1 LYLLNKMYKPA
12 TIKDIALALHL
23 SPSTVSRALRDGY
36 EISEETKK
44 LVVAYAE
51 KVNYKSNPIALSLKN
66 KRSYSIGIVVPKLA
80 NSFFSQ
86 AIAGI
91 ESIAYERGYHTIIT
105 QTHDSSDRERANVN
119 HLAQR
124 SVDGLL
130 ISMSAETSDFNFL
143 KTLHDDGL
151 PMVFFDRII
160 DEIDT
165 FKVTS
170 DNFKGAYN
178 AVESLIKAGKHKIAL
193 LSNSPHLSITNERL
207 SGYMEAL
214 ADNHILFRPEL
225 IRNCNRGGNDYQEVE
240 DAVKDLLNMP
250 EKPDAIFIS
259 SDRISI
265 SCVRALKSL
274 NFDPQEIA
282 IAGFANSDV
291 VDLLQPSLSYVK
303 QKSFEMGQIAVE
315 MLLKLIESKYPIT
328 EFETRVLDTE
338 LHMIRS

>member
-1 LYLLNKMYKPA
+1 MYKPA
-12 TIKDIALALHL
+12 TIKDIALALKL

-36 EISEETKK
+36 EISAETKNI
-44 LVVAYAE
+44 VMAYA
-51 KVNYKSNPIALSLKN
+51 KQVNYKSNPIALSLKN
-66 KRSYSIGIVVPKLA
+66 RRSYSIGIVVPKLA

-91 ESIAYERGYHTIIT
+91 ESIAYEKGYHTIIT
-105 QTHDSSDRERANVN
+105 QTHDSSEREVINVN

-130 ISMSAETSDFNFL
+130 ISMSAGTSDYTFL

-160 DEIDT
+160 DDIDT

-178 AVESLIKAGKHKIAL
+178 ATESLIKKGRKKIAL
-193 LSNSPHLSITNERL
+193 LSNAPQLSITNERL
-207 SGYMEAL
+207 SGYMKAL
-214 ADNHILFRPEL
+214 ADYHIPFRPEL
-225 IRNCNRGGNDYQEVE
+225 IRNCSKGGNDYHEVE
-240 DAVKDLLNMP
+240 DAVKELLALPN
-250 EKPDAIFIS
+250 KPDAIFIS
-259 SDRISI
+259 SDRISV
-265 SCVRALKSL
+265 SCVRALKTL

-282 IAGFANSDV
+282 IAGFSNSDV
-291 VDLLQPSLSYVK
+291 VDLLNPSLSYVR
-303 QKSFEMGQIAVE
+303 QKAFEMGQVAVE

-338 LHMIRS
+338 LHLVNKL

>member
-1 LYLLNKMYKPA
+1 MYKPA
-12 TIKDIALALHL
+12 TIKDIAQALNL

-91 ESIAYERGYHTIIT
+91 ESIAHERGYHTIIT
-105 QTHDSSDRERANVN
+105 QTHESAERERANII

-130 ISMSAETSDFNFL
+130 ISISSEASDFGFL

-160 DEIDT
+160 DDIDT

-170 DNFKGAYN
+170 NNLKGTYN
-178 AVESLIKAGKHKIAL
+178 AVESLIKSGKRRIAFL
-193 LSNSPHLSITNERL
+193 ASAAHLSITNERR
-207 SGYMEAL
+207 SGYQKAL
-214 ADNHILFRPEL
+214 ADHGLPFREEL
-225 IRNCNRGGNDYQEVE
+225 VRYCNDGGNNYQEVE
-240 DAVKDLLNMP
+240 DAVKDLLTLTD
-250 EKPDAIFIS
+250 KPDAIFIS
-259 SDRISI
+259 ADRMSTACI
-265 SCVRALKSL
+265 RALKNL
-274 NFDPQEIA
+274 NFDTREIA
-282 IAGFANSDV
+282 LAGFSNSDV
-291 VDLLQPSLSYVK
+291 IDLLQPSISYVK
-303 QKSFEMGQIAVE
+303 QKSFEMGQIAIQ
-315 MLLKLIESKYPIT
+315 MLLKLIEAKYPIT

-338 LHMIRS
+338 LHLSPL

>member
-1 LYLLNKMYKPA
+1 MYKPA
-12 TIKDIALALHL
+12 TIKDIALALNL

-44 LVVAYAE
+44 IVVAYA
-51 KVNYKSNPIALSLKN
+51 KKINYRSNPIALSLKN

-105 QTHDSSDRERANVN
+105 QTHDLSERELINVN

-130 ISMSAETSDFNFL
+130 ISMSAGTSDYSFL
-143 KTLHDDGL
+143 KTLHEDGL
-151 PMVFFDRII
+151 PIVFFDRII
-160 DEIDT
+160 NEIET

-170 DNFKGAYN
+170 DNFTGAYN
-178 AVESLIKAGKHKIAL
+178 ATESLIKAGRKKIAL
-193 LSNSPHLSITNERL
+193 LANAAQLSITNERL
-207 SGYMEAL
+207 AGYMKAL
-214 ADNHILFRPEL
+214 ADYHIPFRTEL
-225 IRNCNRGGNDYQEVE
+225 IRNCNKGGNDYQEVE
-240 DAVKDLLNMP
+240 DAVKELLAMP
-250 EKPDAIFIS
+250 NKPDAIFIS

-265 SCVRALKSL
+265 SCVRALKNL
-274 NFDPQEIA
+274 NFDPAEIA
-282 IAGFANSDV
+282 IAGFSNSDV
-291 VDLLQPSLSYVK
+291 VDLLQPPISYVK

-315 MLLKLIESKYPIT
+315 MLLRLIESKYPIT
-328 EFETRVLDTE
+328 EFETKVLDTE
-338 LHMIRS
+338 LYLIK

>member
-1 LYLLNKMYKPA
+1 MYKPA
-12 TIKDIALALHL
+12 TIKDIALALKL

-36 EISEETKK
+36 EISTETKR
-44 LVVAYAE
+44 LVMDYA
-51 KVNYKSNPIALSLKN
+51 KQVNYKSNPIALSLKN
-66 KRSYSIGIVVPKLA
+66 RRSYSIGIVVPKLA

-105 QTHDSSDRERANVN
+105 QTHDSSERELINVN

-130 ISMSAETSDFNFL
+130 ISMSAGTSDYGFL

-151 PMVFFDRII
+151 PIVFFDRII
-160 DEIDT
+160 DEINT

-170 DNFKGAYN
+170 DNFGGAYQ
-178 AVESLIKAGKHKIAL
+178 ATESLIKAGRKKIAL
-193 LSNSPHLSITNERL
+193 LSNAPQLSITNERL
-207 SGYMEAL
+207 AGYMKAL
-214 ADNHILFRPEL
+214 ADYHIPFRTQL
-225 IRNCNRGGNDYQEVE
+225 IRNCSKGGNDYKEVE
-240 DAVKDLLNMP
+240 DAVKDLLAND
-250 EKPDAIFIS
+250 KPDAIFIS

-265 SCVRALKSL
+265 SCIRALKTL
-274 NFDPQEIA
+274 NFDPKEIA
-282 IAGFANSDV
+282 IAGFSNSDV

-303 QKSFEMGQIAVE
+303 QKSFEMGQVAVE

-328 EFETRVLDTE
+328 EFETRILDTE
-338 LHMIRS
+338 LHLIN

>member
-1 LYLLNKMYKPA
+1 MYKPA
-12 TIKDIALALHL
+12 TIKDIALALKL

-36 EISEETKK
+36 EISTETKK
-44 LVVAYAE
+44 LVMDYA
-51 KVNYKSNPIALSLKN
+51 KQVNYKSNPIALSLKN
-66 KRSYSIGIVVPKLA
+66 RRSYSIGIVVPKLA

-105 QTHDSSDRERANVN
+105 QTHDSSERELINVN

-130 ISMSAETSDFNFL
+130 ISMSAGTSDYGFL
-143 KTLHDDGL
+143 KTLHEDGL
-151 PMVFFDRII
+151 PIVFFDRII
-160 DEIDT
+160 DEINT

-170 DNFKGAYN
+170 DNFGGAYK
-178 AVESLIKAGKHKIAL
+178 ATESLIKAGRKKIAL
-193 LSNSPHLSITNERL
+193 LSNAPQLSITNERL
-207 SGYMEAL
+207 AGYMKAL
-214 ADNHILFRPEL
+214 ADYHIPFRTKL
-225 IRNCNRGGNDYQEVE
+225 IRNCSKGGNDYQEVE
-240 DAVKDLLNMP
+240 DAVKDLLAND
-250 EKPDAIFIS
+250 KPDAIFIS

-265 SCVRALKSL
+265 SCIRALKNL
-274 NFDPQEIA
+274 NFDPKEIA
-282 IAGFANSDV
+282 IAGFSNSDV

-303 QKSFEMGQIAVE
+303 QKSFEMGQVAVE

-338 LHMIRS
+338 LHLIK

>member
-1 LYLLNKMYKPA
+1 MYKPA
-12 TIKDIALALHL
+12 TIKDIALALKL

-66 KRSYSIGIVVPKLA
+66 KRSYAIGIVVPELA

-91 ESIAYERGYHTIIT
+91 ESIAHERGYFTIIT
-105 QTHDSSDRERANVN
+105 QTHESAGREQANVN

-130 ISMSAETSDFNFL
+130 ISISSEASDFSFL
-143 KTLHDDGL
+143 KVLHDDGL

-170 DNFKGAYN
+170 NNFKGAYN
-178 AVESLIKAGKHKIAL
+178 AVESLIRSGKRRIAL
-193 LSNSPHLSITNERL
+193 LASAAHLSITNERL
-207 SGYMEAL
+207 SGYQKAL
-214 ADNHILFRPEL
+214 ADNNIPYCEEL
-225 IRNCNRGGNDYQEVE
+225 VRNCNQGGNDYGEVE
-240 DAVKDLLNMP
+240 DAVKSLLTMANT
-250 EKPDAIFIS
+250 PDAIFIS
-259 SDRISI
+259 ADRISI
-265 SCVRALKSL
+265 ACVRALKNL
-274 NFDPQEIA
+274 NFDPKEIA
-282 IAGFANSDV
+282 IAGFASSDV
-291 VDLLQPSLSYVK
+291 VDLLYPSISYVK
-303 QKSFEMGQIAVE
+303 QRSFEMGQIAVE
-315 MLLKLIESKYPIT
+315 MLLKLIEAKYPIT
-328 EFETRVLDTE
+328 EFETRVLNTE
-338 LHMIRS
+338 LHLVK

>member
-1 LYLLNKMYKPA
+1 MYKPA
-12 TIKDIALALHL
+12 TIKDIALALKL

-36 EISEETKK
+36 EISEETKR

-66 KRSYSIGIVVPKLA
+66 KRSYSIGIVIPRLA

-91 ESIAYERGYHTIIT
+91 ESIAHERGYFTIIT
-105 QTHDSSDRERANVN
+105 QSHESAEREKANID

-130 ISMSAETSDFNFL
+130 ISISSEASDFSFL
-143 KTLHDDGL
+143 KTLHDEGL
-151 PMVFFDRII
+151 PMVFFDRTI

-170 DNFKGAYN
+170 DNDKGAYN
-178 AVESLIKAGKHKIAL
+178 ATESLIKQGKHKIAL
-193 LSNSPHLSITNERL
+193 LASASHLSITNERL
-207 SGYMEAL
+207 SGYQKAL
-214 ADNHILFRPEL
+214 TAYGLPFREDL
-225 IRNCNRGGNDYQEVE
+225 IRYCNEGGNNYLEVE
-240 DAVKDLLNMP
+240 DAVKDLLTKAD
-250 EKPDAIFIS
+250 KPDAIFIS
-259 SDRISI
+259 ADRISI
-265 SCVRALKSL
+265 ACVRALKNL
-274 NFDPQEIA
+274 NFNTKEIA

-291 VDLLQPSLSYVK
+291 VDLLQPPISYVK
-303 QKSFEMGQIAVE
+303 QKSFEMGQIAIE
-315 MLLKLIESKYPIT
+315 MLLKLIEAKYPIT

-338 LHMIRS
+338 LHLSQKQNLS

>member
-1 LYLLNKMYKPA
+1 MYKPA
-12 TIKDIALALHL
+12 TIKDIALALKL

-36 EISEETKK
+36 EISTETKR
-44 LVVAYAE
+44 LVMDYA
-51 KVNYKSNPIALSLKN
+51 KQVNYKSNPIALSLKN
-66 KRSYSIGIVVPKLA
+66 RRSYSIGIVVPKLA

-105 QTHDSSDRERANVN
+105 QTHDSSERVLINVN

-130 ISMSAETSDFNFL
+130 ISMSAGTSDYGFL

-151 PMVFFDRII
+151 PIVFFDRII
-160 DEIDT
+160 DEINT

-170 DNFKGAYN
+170 DNFGGAYQ
-178 AVESLIKAGKHKIAL
+178 ATESLIKAGRKKIAL
-193 LSNSPHLSITNERL
+193 LSNAPQLSITNERL
-207 SGYMEAL
+207 AGYMKAL
-214 ADNHILFRPEL
+214 ADYHIPFRTQL
-225 IRNCNRGGNDYQEVE
+225 IRNCSKGGNDYKEVE
-240 DAVKDLLNMP
+240 DAVKDLLAND
-250 EKPDAIFIS
+250 KPDAIFIS

-265 SCVRALKSL
+265 SCIRALKTL
-274 NFDPQEIA
+274 NFDPKEIA
-282 IAGFANSDV
+282 IAGFSNSDV

-303 QKSFEMGQIAVE
+303 QKSFEMGQVAVE

-328 EFETRVLDTE
+328 EFETRILDTE
-338 LHMIRS
+338 LHLIN

>member
-1 LYLLNKMYKPA
+1 MYKPA
-12 TIKDIALALHL
+12 TIKDIALALKL

-36 EISEETKK
+36 EISAETKK
-44 LVVAYAE
+44 LVMEYAQ

-66 KRSYSIGIVVPKLA
+66 RRTYSIGIVVPKLA

-91 ESIAYERGYHTIIT
+91 ESIAYEKGYHTIIT
-105 QTHDSSDRERANVN
+105 QTHDSSERERTNVN

-130 ISMSAETSDFNFL
+130 ISMSAGTSDYGFL
-143 KTLHDDGL
+143 KTLHNDGL
-151 PMVFFDRII
+151 PIVFFDRVI
-160 DEIDT
+160 DDIDT

-178 AVESLIKAGKHKIAL
+178 ATESLIKKGRKKIAL
-193 LSNSPHLSITNERL
+193 LSNAPQLSITNERL
-207 SGYMEAL
+207 SGYMKAL
-214 ADNHILFRPEL
+214 ADYHIPFRPEL
-225 IRNCNRGGNDYQEVE
+225 IRNCSKGGNDYEEVE
-240 DAVKDLLNMP
+240 DAVKGLLALH

-265 SCVRALKSL
+265 SCVRALKNL
-274 NFDPQEIA
+274 DFDPNEIA
-282 IAGFANSDV
+282 IAGFSNSDV
-291 VDLLQPSLSYVK
+291 VDLLHPSISYVR
-303 QKSFEMGQIAVE
+303 QKAFEMGQIAVE

-328 EFETRVLDTE
+328 EFETKIIDTE
-338 LHMIRS
+338 LFLIDQK